1 MILWNKLQFKFFSLY
16 FFSLIFISIIPK
28 IHSQIKVP
36 ITKDMNSYYIK
47 VFFDKDKKRSEFI
60 KINMALDF
68 TFIPLSQNYS
78 KSEDS
83 NGLTYSEDEI
93 VEIDNK
99 EFNTKLISTNYFI
112 FEEQNNM
119 NLNNL
124 RFYYIHK
131 KDLDENDINKGYN
144 VYNTLYFGQ
153 LGLGPLYDDDNLN
166 ILYALKQQ
174 NLINYMSFGILFGEN
189 KNNNYLYLG
198 NIDEIKKDALG
209 EKEASFVV
217 DLDKKLLKKYN
228 KWGTRIDG
236 IVVDKTNNL
245 IKHARHK
252 YFAYFNLIE
261 DRIFVPDKIM
271 EYLISRVFSIYINL
285 NICFV
290 TEYSDKKFINCKKN
304 KIEKEKDNFPAI
316 IFVIKKFGFKLTY
329 EDLFFDSIKED
340 EVIFIIQKN
349 YYDIDTSIIL
359 FGSRFFK
366 KYLIQFD
373 MEKRQIIFNSNNILP
388 TINLDEI
395 EDDFWRDI
403 VRDYNKE
410 TIHYDSNYQND
421 DTKNKKI
428 EKKNEKNN
436 IRNITDKNKIN
447 EKDNNEENK
456 DEEKKLKIEFS
467 YNALEKILWGVF
479 IFIIILAGF
488 FVFFHIRKK
497 IRIDKQ
503 KTYFNEPLNKNN
515 N

>member
-1 MILWNKLQFKFFSLY
+1 MIWNKSHFKFFSLY
-16 FFSLIFISIIPK
+16 FFPLLFISIIPK
-28 IHSQIKVP
+28 IYSQIKVP

-47 VFFDKDKKRSEFI
+47 VFFDIDKKRAEFI

-78 KSEDS
+78 KTEET
-83 NGLTYSEDEI
+83 NGKIFSEDEI
-93 VEIDNK
+93 VLIDNK

-112 FEEQNNM
+112 FEEKDNI

-124 RFYYIHK
+124 RFHYIHK
-131 KDLDENDINKGYN
+131 NDLNKYDINKGYN
-144 VYNTLYFGQ
+144 IYNNLYYGQ

-174 NLINYMSFGILFGEN
+174 NLINYMSFGIFFEEQQN
-189 KNNNYLYLG
+189 KNYLYLG
-198 NIDEIKKDALG
+198 KIDETKKDFLG

-217 DLDKKLLKKYN
+217 DLDKKLIKKYN
-228 KWGTRIDG
+228 KWGTRIEG

-245 IKHARHK
+245 IKHTRHK

-290 TEYSDKKFINCKKN
+290 TEYNDKKFINCKKN
-304 KIEKEKDNFPAI
+304 KIEKEKENFPSI
-316 IFVIKKFGFKLTY
+316 IFVIKKYGFKLNY
-329 EDLFFDSIKED
+329 EDLFIDSINED

-373 MEKRQIIFNSNNILP
+373 MEKRQIIFNSNKILP

-395 EDDFWRDI
+395 EDDFWRDLI
-403 VRDYNKE
+403 RDYNKE
-410 TIHYDSNYQND
+410 TVHYDSNYLND
-421 DTKNKKI
+421 GDTKNKKI
-428 EKKNEKNN
+428 DKKNEKDNKS
-436 IRNITDKNKIN
+436 NITDKNEIN
-447 EKDNNEENK
+447 GKVNNEGNK
-456 DEEKKLKIEFS
+456 NEEKKLKIEFS
-467 YNALEKILWGVF
+467 YDVLVKILWGVF
-479 IFIIILAGF
+479 IAIIILVGLF
-488 FVFFHIRKK
+488 IFFHIRKK

-503 KTYFNEPLNKNN
+503 KNYFNEPLNNN
-515 N
+515 